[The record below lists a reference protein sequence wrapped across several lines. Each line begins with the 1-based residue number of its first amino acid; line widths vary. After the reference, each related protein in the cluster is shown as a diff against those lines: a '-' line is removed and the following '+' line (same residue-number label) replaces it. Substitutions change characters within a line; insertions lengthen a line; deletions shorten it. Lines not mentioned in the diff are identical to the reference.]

1 MRVFENANYPFHNW
15 RRRAYLVFATLV
27 AIGLIGIIRN
37 VVVDGSWL
45 AYGVDF
51 TGGTRVQVQFD
62 RPVEAEDVRAAVES
76 AGYNDWEISSF
87 GGPDAY
93 VLRMGLFE
101 QNEEND
107 ARAIVTNALSN
118 GFSEAEFEILS
129 TGAIGPKVADELQ
142 QRALIAILLSFTA
155 TLIYLAFRFEWRF
168 GLAAILATS
177 IDIVVTLGYLATT
190 RTEISMGTVAALLT
204 IVGYSLNDKIVVF
217 DRIRENLVL
226 PKPSEDY
233 SGILNR
239 SINETLSRTALT
251 GGGVLATLFS
261 LYFLGGPVIQDF
273 ALVLI
278 LGIIIGTFS
287 SIFVAAP
294 ILYEIEQR
302 SPKFSAKGTKGR
314 GREGRKRTVTV

>member
-1 MRVFENANYPFHNW
+1 MRVFQNANYPFHNW

-27 AIGLIGIIRN
+27 LIGLAGIIRN

-45 AYGVDF
+45 SYGVDF

-62 RPVEAEDVRAAVES
+62 RPVEAEAVRASVEA
-76 AGYNDWEISSF
+76 AGYTDWEISTF
-87 GGPDAY
+87 GGSDSY

-101 QNEEND
+101 QNADED
-107 ARAIVTNALSN
+107 AHAMVTGALSN
-118 GFSEAEFEILS
+118 GFSESEFEILS

-142 QRALIAILLSFTA
+142 QRALIAILLSFGA
-155 TLIYLAFRFEWRF
+155 TLVYLAFRFEWRF
-168 GLAAILATS
+168 GLAAVLATM
-177 IDIVVTLGYLATT
+177 IDVLVAIGYLATT
-190 RTEISMGTVAALLT
+190 RTEVSMGTIAALLT

-217 DRIRENLVL
+217 DRIRENLAI
-226 PKPSEDY
+226 PSPSEDY

-261 LYFLGGPVIQDF
+261 LYLLGGPVIQDF
-273 ALVLI
+273 ALILI

-302 SPKFSAKGTKGR
+302 SPKFMIGGSKKKSS
-314 GREGRKRTVTV
+314 RKRPVTV